1 MNLSLW
7 KELKLYNIYN
17 RSKLYIMDSNM
28 TYDKDDVIFSGPS
41 HEPMNETCKSS
52 KNNVKGK
59 VSQETHKY
67 EIYTAD
73 TILNKDK
80 LGWFGIPRRMETSR
94 EYINLDDL
102 VKSKNQFITN
112 AKRTYEMKTQS

>member
-1 MNLSLW
+1 
-7 KELKLYNIYN
+7 
-17 RSKLYIMDSNM
+17 MDSNM

-41 HEPMNETCKSS
+41 HEPMNETRKSS
-52 KNNVKGK
+52 KDNVKGK
-59 VSQETHKY
+59 VSQETHKD
-67 EIYTAD
+67 EIFTAD

-102 VKSKNQFITN
+102 VKSKNKFITN
-112 AKRTYEMKTQS
+112 AKRTYKI